1 MFGLCGSFTLH
12 IHWVINRW
20 FLKNSGEFG
29 YVKYSLEATIKTG
42 LFKFDYDSEVAFT
55 VNCISDLNKLPGLGV
70 SSYFLKKKIIILYY
84 YTYVNLVIIDIHCLL
99 F

>member
-12 IHWVINRW
+12 IHWLINRSFW
-20 FLKNSGEFG
+20 NNSGEFG

-70 SSYFLKKKIIILYY
+70 SSFIFSEEKNYKLLLL
-84 YTYVNLVIIDIHCLL
+84 YVNFVIVDIHCLL